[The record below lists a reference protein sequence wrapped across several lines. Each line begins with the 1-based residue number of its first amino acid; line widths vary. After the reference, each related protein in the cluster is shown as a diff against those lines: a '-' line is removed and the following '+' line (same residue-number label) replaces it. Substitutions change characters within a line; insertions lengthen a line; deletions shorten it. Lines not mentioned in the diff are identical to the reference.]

1 MQIIGIQLPRNL
13 LKWKYDGL
21 VEENKEAGGIEG
33 GSHGG
38 RWKEK
43 KYYEKAK
50 DRNDTDVVVISHVPS
65 TVLDS
70 L

>member
-1 MQIIGIQLPRNL
+1 MI
-13 LKWKYDGL
+13 DL
-21 VEENKEAGGIEG
+21 VEENKEAGRIE

-43 KYYEKAK
+43 KYYEEAK
-50 DRNDTDVVVISHVPS
+50 DRNDTDVVVISHVPN
-65 TVLDS
+65 TVLES